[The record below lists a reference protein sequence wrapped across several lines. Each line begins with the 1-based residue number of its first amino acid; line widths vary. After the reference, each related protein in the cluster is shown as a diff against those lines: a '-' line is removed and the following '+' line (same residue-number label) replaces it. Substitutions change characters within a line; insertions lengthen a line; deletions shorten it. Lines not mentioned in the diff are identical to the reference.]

1 MTNGTMEKKAVH
13 SIIPAVNIIESP
25 KAYTVTLDIPGAV
38 KENIKANIENNVLVV
53 TADVAEYAQSE
64 NVEIAKQ
71 YRREFTLANDI
82 DVHTVD
88 AKYDLGVLTVTL
100 NKKEQYLP
108 KQIAIN

>member
-1 MTNGTMEKKAVH
+1 MTNETMEKKAVH

-53 TADVAEYAQSE
+53 TA
-64 NVEIAKQ
+64 EIADTASKENAEMVKQ

-88 AKYDLGVLTVTL
+88 AKYELGVLAVTL
-100 NKKEQYLP
+100 NKKEQFLP
-108 KQIAIN
+108 KQISIK